1 MFNNEHSDKCS
12 HERNGAALM
21 PIFARAPYSPRTN
34 RLAGMPLFATPL
46 LNGDAGV
53 SQTVAKMR
61 ELIDQA
67 LRDPQIKALAN
78 NIVHSVPPHDDMAE
92 AMAVYQWVLSNIRF
106 TKDPINKETLFPP
119 SELLRNRAGD
129 CDDFTMLIAT
139 LLMAIGINARAI
151 TVSAPS
157 EDTSQFSHIYPEA
170 QIDGSWVPLDA
181 ARPDASFGTAPAMYY
196 RMRAW
201 SLTDSSYQDLNGINP
216 RGSRQG
222 ALAGTKVYAHPG
234 STVHLHGLGAY
245 PRFRSLRGVGDMSTP
260 QLVSTIANDAT
271 SIWKSFETPFTPTA
285 PPAGYVAPAAASSSS
300 ALPLLLLVAAG
311 AFLLM
316 RG

>member
-1 MFNNEHSDKCS
+1 MT
-12 HERNGAALM
+12 
-21 PIFARAPYSPRTN
+21 PIFIGPQSSSPPRY
-34 RLAGMPLFATPL
+34 LAGMPLFAAPL

-78 NIVHSVPPHDDMAE
+78 SIVQNVPPHDDMAE
-92 AMAVYQWVLSNIRF
+92 ATAIYQWVLSNIRF

-119 SELLRNRAGD
+119 SELLQSRAGD

-157 EDTSQFSHIYPEA
+157 EDPSQFSHIYPEA
-170 QIDGSWVPLDA
+170 QIDGAWVPLDA
-181 ARPDASFGTAPAMYY
+181 ARPDATFGSAPPMYY

-201 SLTDSSYQDLNGINP
+201 SLSDSSYQDLN
-216 RGSRQG
+216 
-222 ALAGTKVYAHPG
+222 
-234 STVHLHGLGAY
+234 GLGAY
-245 PRFRSLRGVGDMSTP
+245 PRFRSLGSYGRVTMGASASQIVGTVATDF
-260 QLVSTIANDAT
+260 ANV
-271 SIWKSFETPFTPTA
+271 WKSFHTAYTPNGPAAGNVA
-285 PPAGYVAPAAASSSS
+285 PPPASSSS
-300 ALPLLLLVAAG
+300 ALPILLLVGLG

-316 RG
+316 RR